1 MTAESGGSS
10 AERQRDTVIVATG
23 WVVISASFIALWWA
37 AAHFRWVNPL
47 FIGNPVGVVEA
58 FWKGITGP
66 LLWVDAVR
74 TTIGAMV
81 GWIIASMV
89 AVCVAFVVSTSR
101 IFERIVDPFIT
112 AMNSLPRVAL
122 APLFLLW
129 FGIGM
134 TPKVVLSFSL
144 AFFVVFGATMGGVRS
159 VSSDHVLI
167 AHTMGLRKLQVFQRV
182 VVPSAVPSIFSG
194 LELGF
199 IFGILGTVSG
209 EMIAGSNG
217 IGVRLQY
224 AASRFDM
231 NQYFAA
237 LIILI
242 IITMLIAWLLR
253 TLRNRLLRWQ
263 SAGTVVSR

>member
-1 MTAESGGSS
+1 VT
-10 AERQRDTVIVATG
+10 TVEPKPLTEHRREMPLVVTG
-23 WVVISASFIALWWA
+23 WVALVVIFVAVWWA
-37 AAHFRWVNPL
+37 ASHFAWVNPL
-47 FIGNPVGVVEA
+47 FIGNPMGVLES
-58 FWKGITGP
+58 FWEGVTGP
-66 LLWVDAVR
+66 LLWVDTVQ
-74 TTIGAMV
+74 TTIGALV
-81 GWIIASMV
+81 GWILASAV
-89 AVCVAFVVSTSR
+89 AVLVAFAVSTSR
-101 IFERIVDPFIT
+101 VFERIVDPFIT

-159 VSSDHVLI
+159 VESDHVLI
-167 AHTMGLRKLQVFQRV
+167 AHTMGLKKHQVFRRV

-217 IGVRLQY
+217 IGVQLQY

-231 NQYFAA
+231 NMYFAA

-253 TLRNRLLRWQ
+253 ALRNRLLRWQ
-263 SAGTVVSR
+263 ATGTVVAR